1 MRPCGRIRLLYPTG
15 ASMVDRG
22 LEWIS
27 RVLLV
32 MAALLAF
39 FLCFI
44 VVGDVLGRV
53 LFNSPIKGTPEIV
66 SYSIVVI
73 CYLQAAYAIR
83 SGGMINTDA
92 ITSYLSHRTQ
102 NILAAFGALLGII
115 LFGIICWGAI
125 DGAAHAWTSGEF
137 EGEGAL
143 RIPAWP
149 ARFSIVLGT
158 ALAAISYFLLMLRHI
173 GDAVS
178 GVPLMPSASSSH

>member
-1 MRPCGRIRLLYPTG
+1 
-15 ASMVDRG
+15 MVDRG

-53 LFNSPIKGTPEIV
+53 LFNRPIKGTPEIV

-92 ITSYLSHRTQ
+92 ITGYLSHRAQTV
-102 NILAAFGALLGII
+102 LAAVGARLGIL

-125 DGAAHAWTSGEF
+125 DGAVHAWTSGEF

-149 ARFSIVLGT
+149 ARFSIVIGT
-158 ALAAISYFLLMLRHI
+158 ALAALSYFLLMLRHI

>member
-1 MRPCGRIRLLYPTG
+1 
-15 ASMVDRG
+15 MVDRG
-22 LEWIS
+22 LELIS
-27 RVLLV
+27 RMLLV
-32 MAALLAF
+32 LAALLAF
-39 FLCFI
+39 FLCFV
-44 VVGDVLGRV
+44 VVGDVIGRV
-53 LFNSPIKGTPEIV
+53 LFNRPIKGTPEIV

-92 ITSYLSHRTQ
+92 ITGHLPHRLQ
-102 NILAAFGALLGII
+102 NLLAAFGAVLGIL

-125 DGAAHAWTSGEF
+125 DGAVHAWTSGEF

-158 ALAAISYFLLMLRHI
+158 ALAALSYFLMLLRHI
-173 GDAVS
+173 GDAIS
-178 GVPLMPSASSSH
+178 GAPLMPASSSSH